1 MTTILVLPYKKQHA
15 THTKMDIVFW
25 GLLAIFFCFDET
37 SMFKSLKP
45 PDLLIA
51 SQILITVVLF
61 TPMLYFVSITVYLIL
76 SRISKVRMVVNR
88 IRAWRRGYESIE
100 EFDNIEPHR
109 LINPELYNEES
120 LQNPIMIL

>member
-1 MTTILVLPYKKQHA
+1 
-15 THTKMDIVFW
+15 
-25 GLLAIFFCFDET
+25 
-37 SMFKSLKP
+37 MFKSLKP
-45 PDLLIA
+45 PDLLVA

-100 EFDNIEPHR
+100 EYDNIEPHR